1 MAFEGPYNAYP
12 LHRSILVLQDRH
24 RFHLADTTKV
34 CIFHIIKY
42 CSQLLCNIGE
52 GIDLL
57 ISL

>member
-1 MAFEGPYNAYP
+1 MALGGPYEADP
-12 LHRSILVLQDRH
+12 LDISILVLQDWH
-24 RFHLADTTKV
+24 QSHLGDTTQV

-42 CSQLLCNIGE
+42 YFQLLCNVRA

>member
-1 MAFEGPYNAYP
+1 MAFRGPYDVNP
-12 LHRSILVLQDRH
+12 LDRLVLVLQDKH
-24 RFHLADTTKV
+24 QSHLVDTTQV

-42 CSQLLCNIGE
+42 CFRLLCNVRA